1 MPSRSRPVIAAPHLA
16 RIASTLPPNA
26 LTALQAMVTS
36 PITTHAKSAHQGPS
50 WTQLKQSQPATRA
63 LHHAQHAQETQPHVT
78 LVSLAMATTRRTKHV
93 SYAKQDTFLTFQ
105 LILPYVLLASL
116 HATPASTCSTS
127 APLVCLVSDTSRP
140 LTRVSSALQ
149 AHSSTRHSPFP
160 SANPVRLRVPTATR
174 RPLAVSPVS
183 QTSGSESTQ
192 TPVRCAHRTLSST
205 APSLCRPV

>member
-93 SYAKQDTFLTFQ
+93 SCAMLRGYSSTWLSQSQLVTYAQ
-105 LILPYVLLASL
+105 L
-116 HATPASTCSTS
+116 HAQTALITQQNAPA
-127 APLVCLVSDTSRP
+127 ARLVSDTTAQP
-140 LTRVSSALQ
+140 
-149 AHSSTRHSPFP
+149 SP
-160 SANPVRLRVPTATR
+160 VHYATR
-174 RPLAVSPVS
+174 
-183 QTSGSESTQ
+183 
-192 TPVRCAHRTLSST
+192 
-205 APSLCRPV
+205 